1 MSDSS
6 LKRDLIENTESHNQG
21 IQWEI
26 LISFLFFSF
35 FLFFSWRCSHLTVKL
50 EGCLSNFSVFV
61 QRTLNSLHPRV

>member
-26 LISFLFFSF
+26 LISSLF

-50 EGCLSNFSVFV
+50 EGCLGNFSVFV
-61 QRTLNSLHPRV
+61 QRTLNSLLPRV